1 MSTDQTTYVVYDGE
15 CPFCS
20 RYVKMMRLREA
31 LGPIELIDARTSHPV
46 VTMLNERKIDLDE
59 GMALVQ
65 GDRISHGDECI
76 HRLALMTTPSGAFN
90 RINARIFRSAAAS
103 RILYPFL
110 RSGRNLALKLLG
122 RKKLSERG

>member
-1 MSTDQTTYVVYDGE
+1 MSADQKTYVVYDGG

-20 RYVKMMRLREA
+20 RYVKMLRLREA
-31 LGPIELIDARTSHPV
+31 LGPIELIDARTNHPV
-46 VTMLNERKIDLDE
+46 VTLLHEKRIDLDE

-90 RINARIFRSAAAS
+90 RINAQIFRSATAS
-103 RILYPFL
+103 RVLYPVL